1 MLQENKPYEKSIS
14 EYTFHE
20 FLEQFQKAILEGY
33 RLDLASNER
42 FPQRYGSH
50 LAAILVLEQEGNQ
63 EVVTEVQPEVK
74 LDVDK
79 PAEVVQ
85 VDAQVAALVGASNGI
100 TSEDIPVAQAEVKP
114 KGRKAKG

>member
-50 LAAILVLEQEGNQ
+50 LAAILVLEQEGTQ

-85 VDAQVAALVGASNGI
+85 VGALEGTSNGI
-100 TSEDIPVAQAEVKP
+100 TSEDIPVAQVEVKT

>member
-1 MLQENKPYEKSIS
+1 V
-14 EYTFHE
+14 
-20 FLEQFQKAILEGY
+20 
-33 RLDLASNER
+33 LD
-42 FPQRYGSH
+42 
-50 LAAILVLEQEGNQ
+50 Q

-85 VDAQVAALVGASNGI
+85 VDAQVGALETALVGASNGI
-100 TSEDIPVAQAEVKP
+100 TSEDIPVVVPEVKP

>member
-85 VDAQVAALVGASNGI
+85 VDAQVGASNEI
-100 TSEDIPVAQAEVKP
+100 TSEDIPVAQVEVKP